1 MGGVS
6 NTIWGIGMQDH
17 DLTGDRHTIA
27 LKYTHLSDMRVS
39 VSSLHSLGSSGSDA
53 LWLGF
58 ILNMEIF

>member
-1 MGGVS
+1 
-6 NTIWGIGMQDH
+6 MQDH